1 MADRTHEVE
10 DELTG
15 TRAKTR
21 AKTDEAGS
29 RTPAAPAYQ
38 EGSVES
44 VGGGPSGQDRDDR
57 AGEGQGRGVGRREEG
72 RSPDAFI
79 SAEVNDRTS
88 RPMRDSKTRS

>member
-15 TRAKTR
+15 TKAPARQG
-21 AKTDEAGS
+21 DAGE
-29 RTPAAPAYQ
+29 TKPATGAYQ

-44 VGGGPSGQDRDDR
+44 IGERPGGKDRDDR

-72 RSPDAFI
+72 RSPDEFV
-79 SAEVNDRTS
+79 SSEVNDRTA
-88 RPMRDSKTRS
+88 RPMHDSKTRS